1 MNEQAGRDRASTVG
15 ISFKKNAL
23 SAVQGG
29 LLRLTPIVTSHI
41 GQCHP
46 GTGSFAYLSDSAVPQ
61 GKFPQMSS
69 AASSVWVQKGRREH
83 KARWFNP
90 LFIGGRVQA
99 GANSSGMVAEP
110 WEKGSLLRLWT
121 RVSEGQGSP
130 LRILKSPS
138 PSTLG
143 EASSR
148 GSSEMRMCK
157 GKRSVRVC
165 THTYIEKG

>member
-1 MNEQAGRDRASTVG
+1 MNKQAGKDRASTAG
-15 ISFKKNAL
+15 ISFKKNAQCCSRWSPEVDPNNDFPHWSMPPRHRVFCL
-23 SAVQGG
+23 SLG
-29 LLRLTPIVTSHI
+29 LSCSSRQVS
-41 GQCHP
+41 
-46 GTGSFAYLSDSAVPQ
+46 
-61 GKFPQMSS
+61 QMSS

-143 EASSR
+143 EA
-148 GSSEMRMCK
+148 
-157 GKRSVRVC
+157 
-165 THTYIEKG
+165 